1 MNNHP
6 LPCSYQPVF
15 PGEVGVHPGGS
26 CSRTAATLG
35 TDPHPH
41 ALHENCE
48 WTFQPTTVVLHWKL
62 CICTHCTATVF
73 FTRVVSRIELI
84 GASLSEPHT
93 SVTALQNACVCL
105 LACLLACLLV
115 AIYRKFKLNKRIH
128 QICARARARLQRRRQ
143 KEQEQRRSEQTE
155 VRQARL
161 DRRHIQGEESSVA
174 FSRFIGVE
182 LVT

>member
-26 CSRTAATLG
+26 CSRTAATLR

-48 WTFQPTTVVLHWKL
+48 WTFQPNTVVLHWKL

-93 SVTALQNACVCL
+93 SVTALQNMCV
-105 LACLLACLLV
+105 CLLACLLV
-115 AIYRKFKLNKRIH
+115 AIYRKFKLNERIGIF
-128 QICARARARLQRRRQ
+128 QICARACY
-143 KEQEQRRSEQTE
+143 
-155 VRQARL
+155 
-161 DRRHIQGEESSVA
+161 SS
-174 FSRFIGVE
+174 SII
-182 LVT
+182 